1 MVVPLRFAKPWSFKN
16 LKSSTKLEEA
26 TLMLKILA
34 GSAPVIYHDECLHH
48 LNNQPWALSLL
59 WNH

>member
-16 LKSSTKLEEA
+16 LKSSTKFEEA

-34 GSAPVIYHDECLHH
+34 GSAPVIYDECLHH